1 MKRETLLFLF
11 VAATAAAS
19 ADVPA
24 GDPYVEFTGTQS
36 VDTGYRV
43 TKDTA
48 VVADFQMTDVTTPQQ
63 CVWSAGD
70 NLGHRLYVASDQNWS
85 WGCHDN
91 YANGFFN
98 TGKPVD
104 RDRVV
109 ATVDGFGTVVS
120 LTKGGAV
127 WWERR
132 TAWQNP
138 IPGGVTSTYT
148 LKIGSRFADN
158 KFYASMK
165 LYSFKIYEAGV
176 LKRDYVPA
184 TRDGIVGLLDKIEG
198 GFVYDARLPAD
209 ASHNLASGGDTEKAL
224 EEAFNQYEEDTK
236 LKDQVREDLERLR
249 KSYRAYLE
257 YYVPIYK
264 KYMQEYD
271 ALCVEKDRAYL
282 DLYGGRADDALL
294 HTSNILAKYPN
305 NGEAMLLH
313 SMGLIIESAS
323 EAEPRPTITMN
334 DIETQQPNPDNENK
348 EERPQLPMTVKQRQA
363 NDLLQDYTKLYPDR
377 TAPALVLEGLLYQ
390 QLGDQN
396 TAMLRFHQASAEYPR
411 QAERLTDM
419 LDAYNMRTYLCKT
432 QEGQYLRRL
441 YASTMEG
448 YGLFS
453 PNLLKAHYHAS
464 QGDMEESRKEIFNHF
479 FRRGNQGIYD
489 ELLSDMQFCEENLYG
504 PFKSL
509 LLEQSYLDVSV
520 EPKKKMLFWTKD
532 KELNVT
538 ISNRSDLK
546 LENVRVYLCIHY
558 TDMYK
563 DEYDVVKVPK
573 TQNII
578 GPRST
583 VDLETVE
590 LNYRDKG
597 YKDITRIRAIAITDD
612 RICWIDEVG
621 YKNAKALAPYRSDQ
635 NNLNQRQQQAREE
648 YLNNYSLEPQKLQ
661 ATLRD
666 GVNVLPPEEDPCI
679 EKSWWKTFTGWFSS
693 PDNTL
698 NIELPRALVMADPV
712 FSLRPLDADDAL
724 QPEENYLAGTA
735 IHLKFDYEPE
745 CGEAL
750 PLYIYTEAA
759 DFKVDIEYHG
769 KDSAVQA
776 VTILRQ

>member
-1 MKRETLLFLF
+1 MNTKLSYKSIAAAVAMLFLLLTGCRQVTSKDPIDIKQYEPIEEF
-11 VAATAAAS
+11 AAAYDAITS
-19 ADVPA
+19 QAQSDAPYDIEQTIRVINAMELAQMKSESFDEFLDYMAGQDYTGVAPEVMEAKQMLFPLLEYTYKLQQAD
-24 GDPYVEFTGTQS
+24 EQLS
-36 VDTGYRV
+36 
-43 TKDTA
+43 
-48 VVADFQMTDVTTPQQ
+48 DV
-63 CVWSAGD
+63 WM
-70 NLGHRLYVASDQNWS
+70 LMR
-85 WGCHDN
+85 
-91 YANGFFN
+91 
-98 TGKPVD
+98 
-104 RDRVV
+104 
-109 ATVDGFGTVVS
+109 S
-120 LTKGGAV
+120 LAKGG
-127 WWERR
+127 ESLMED
-132 TAWQNP
+132 
-138 IPGGVTSTYT
+138 TS
-148 LKIGSRFADN
+148 LVELIMMMHSDIFAI
-158 KFYASMK
+158 F
-165 LYSFKIYEAGV
+165 
-176 LKRDYVPA
+176 
-184 TRDGIVGLLDKIEG
+184 
-198 GFVYDARLPAD
+198 
-209 ASHNLASGGDTEKAL
+209 NLASGGDTEKAL

-612 RICWIDEVG
+612 RICWIDEVS
-621 YKNAKALAPYRSDQ
+621 YKNAKALAPYRSD
-635 NNLNQRQQQAREE
+635 NSNLNQRQQQAREE

-698 NIELPRALVMADPV
+698 NIELPRALVTADPV

-724 QPEENYLAGTA
+724 QPVENYLAGTA
-735 IHLKFDYEPE
+735 IHLNFDYEPE
-745 CGEAL
+745 CGETL

>member
-1 MKRETLLFLF
+1 MNTKLSYKGIAAAVAMLFLLLTGCRHVTSKDPIDIKQYEPIEEF
-11 VAATAAAS
+11 AAAYDAITS
-19 ADVPA
+19 QAQSDAPYDIEQTIRVINAMELAQMKSESFDEFLDYMAGQDYTGVAPEVMEAKQMLFPLLEYTYKLQQAD
-24 GDPYVEFTGTQS
+24 EQLS
-36 VDTGYRV
+36 
-43 TKDTA
+43 
-48 VVADFQMTDVTTPQQ
+48 DV
-63 CVWSAGD
+63 WM
-70 NLGHRLYVASDQNWS
+70 LMR
-85 WGCHDN
+85 
-91 YANGFFN
+91 
-98 TGKPVD
+98 
-104 RDRVV
+104 
-109 ATVDGFGTVVS
+109 S
-120 LTKGGAV
+120 LAKGG
-127 WWERR
+127 ESLMED
-132 TAWQNP
+132 
-138 IPGGVTSTYT
+138 TS
-148 LKIGSRFADN
+148 LVELIMMMHSDIFAI
-158 KFYASMK
+158 F
-165 LYSFKIYEAGV
+165 
-176 LKRDYVPA
+176 
-184 TRDGIVGLLDKIEG
+184 
-198 GFVYDARLPAD
+198 
-209 ASHNLASGGDTEKAL
+209 NLASGGDTEKAL

>member
-1 MKRETLLFLF
+1 MNKKLSYKSIAAAVAMLFLLLTGCRHVTSKDPIDIKQYEPIEEFAAAYDAITSQAQSDAPYDIEQTIRVINAMELAQMKSESFDEFLDYMARQDYTGVAPEVLEAKQMLFPLLEYTYKLQQADEQLSDVWMLIRSLAKGGETLM
-11 VAATAAAS
+11 
-19 ADVPA
+19 
-24 GDPYVEFTGTQS
+24 E
-36 VDTGYRV
+36 DTSLIELI
-43 TKDTA
+43 
-48 VVADFQMTDVTTPQQ
+48 MMM
-63 CVWSAGD
+63 
-70 NLGHRLYVASDQNWS
+70 HSD
-85 WGCHDN
+85 
-91 YANGFFN
+91 
-98 TGKPVD
+98 
-104 RDRVV
+104 
-109 ATVDGFGTVVS
+109 
-120 LTKGGAV
+120 
-127 WWERR
+127 
-132 TAWQNP
+132 
-138 IPGGVTSTYT
+138 I
-148 LKIGSRFADN
+148 FAI
-158 KFYASMK
+158 F
-165 LYSFKIYEAGV
+165 
-176 LKRDYVPA
+176 
-184 TRDGIVGLLDKIEG
+184 
-198 GFVYDARLPAD
+198 
-209 ASHNLASGGDTEKAL
+209 NLASGGDTEKAL
-224 EEAFNQYEEDTK
+224 EEAFNQYEEDAK
-236 LKDQVREDLERLR
+236 LKDQVREDLARLR

-294 HTSNILAKYPN
+294 HTGNILAKYPN

-323 EAEPRPTITMN
+323 EANPRPTITMN

-348 EERPQLPMTVKQRQA
+348 DERPQLPMTVKQRQA

-432 QEGQYLRRL
+432 QEGQYLRHL

-464 QGDMEESRKEIFNHF
+464 QGDMEESRKDIFNHF

-509 LLEQSYLDVSV
+509 LLEQSYIDVTV
-520 EPKKKMLFWTKD
+520 APEKTWIFWNKD
-532 KELNVT
+532 REVHVK

-546 LENVRVYLCIHY
+546 LENVRVFLCIHY

-563 DEYDVVKVPK
+563 DEYDIVKVPK

-578 GPRST
+578 EPRST
-583 VDLETVE
+583 ADLGTVE
-590 LNYRDKG
+590 LTYRDKG
-597 YKDITRIRAIAITDD
+597 YDDITRIRAIAMTDD
-612 RICWIDEVG
+612 RICWIDEVS
-621 YKNAKALAPYRSDQ
+621 YKNAKALAPYRSEQ
-635 NNLNQRQQQAREE
+635 SNLNQRQQQAREE
-648 YLNNYSLEPQKLQ
+648 YLNSYSLEPQKLQ
-661 ATLRD
+661 TTLRD
-666 GVNVLPPEEDPCI
+666 GINVLPPEEDPCV
-679 EKSWWKTFTGWFSS
+679 EKSWWKRFTGWFSS

-698 NIELPRALVMADPV
+698 NIELPRALVMTDPV
-712 FSLRPLDADDAL
+712 FSLHPLDADDAL
-724 QPEENYLAGTA
+724 QPEENYLSGTT
-735 IHLKFDYEPE
+735 IHLHFDYSPE
-745 CGEAL
+745 CEEAL

-759 DFKVDIEYHG
+759 DFKVDIVYRG
-769 KDSAVQA
+769 KDSTVEN
-776 VTILRQ
+776 VTIIRQ